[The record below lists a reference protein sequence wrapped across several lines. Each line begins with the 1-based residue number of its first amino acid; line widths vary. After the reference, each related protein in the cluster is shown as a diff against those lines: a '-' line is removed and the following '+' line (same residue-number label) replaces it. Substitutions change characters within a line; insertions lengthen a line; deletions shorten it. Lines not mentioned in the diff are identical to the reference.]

1 MLVLLLYVSGCGVV
15 LALSNGLK
23 KLKKIKKKKKGL
35 GEGGGG
41 VQLVL
46 VKMPF

>member
-23 KLKKIKKKKKGL
+23 KKKERRVG
-35 GEGGGG
+35 GGGG